1 MIPTRTLPWL
11 LLFSTAAFGQASEK
25 KLEFDVASVR
35 AAPASGPRDSRGMR
49 GGPGSNDPT
58 RFTVSF
64 TNFQGLLIY
73 AYQLPYDQIAG
84 PPWQTAEYYDITAKV
99 PEGATK
105 EQFQQMFQNLL
116 VDRFNMTV
124 HLEERD
130 FEAYEL
136 TVAKGGL
143 KMKEFVADPKAP
155 EDRLPN
161 GMPVIVPLSFKEGF
175 PVLAPGNS
183 PSSWGIDVN
192 GRMLYTALQRTIG
205 EIAEFIIKG
214 ALALQAGQ
222 GPNRP
227 GGQGIRVV
235 DKTGLTG
242 KYDFHLQ
249 YALPSNQ
256 GGTQNLPPGADFLD
270 SISEPAPDI
279 VTAVRQQLGL
289 TLTKGK
295 VAADVLV
302 IDHADKVPTD
312 N

>member
-1 MIPTRTLPWL
+1 MIGPRTLAWL
-11 LLFSTAAFGQASEK
+11 LLYSTAAFGQASEK

-35 AAPASGPRDSRGMR
+35 VSTPPGPQMRGMR

-73 AYQLPYDQIAG
+73 AYGLRYDQIAG

-105 EQFQQMFQNLL
+105 TQFQDMFQNLL
-116 VDRFNMTV
+116 LDRFNMTV
-124 HLEERD
+124 HFEKRD
-130 FEAYEL
+130 FTAYEL

-143 KMKEFVADPKAP
+143 KMKEFVPDPKAP

-161 GMPVIVPLSFKEGF
+161 GMPVYAPLSFKDGF

-183 PSSWGIDVN
+183 PALGGIDVN
-192 GRMLYTALQRTIG
+192 GRMLYTARQRSIDD
-205 EIAEFIIKG
+205 IAERVIES
-214 ALALQAGQ
+214 ALALQNGQ
-222 GPNRP
+222 APGSP
-227 GGQGIRVV
+227 GGQGVRVV

-249 YALPSNQ
+249 FAQAIPSLVEPNP
-256 GGTQNLPPGADFLD
+256 PPGADYLD

-279 VTAVRQQLGL
+279 AAAVQQQLGL

-295 VAADVLV
+295 VTVDVLV
-302 IDHADKVPTD
+302 IDHAEKVPTD

>member
-1 MIPTRTLPWL
+1 
-11 LLFSTAAFGQASEK
+11 
-25 KLEFDVASVR
+25 
-35 AAPASGPRDSRGMR
+35 MR

-73 AYQLPYDQIAG
+73 AYGLRYDQIAG
-84 PPWQTAEYYDITAKV
+84 PPWQTV
-99 PEGATK
+99 PEGATR
-105 EQFQQMFQNLL
+105 EQFQEMFQNLL
-116 VDRFNMTV
+116 LDRFNMTV
-124 HLEERD
+124 HFEKRD
-130 FEAYEL
+130 FEAYDL

-143 KMKEFVADPKAP
+143 KMKEFVPDPKAP

-161 GMPVIVPLSFKEGF
+161 GMPAYAPLGLSFKNGF

-183 PSSWGIDVN
+183 PAMGGIDVN
-192 GRMLYTALQRTIG
+192 GRMLYTARQRSIG
-205 EIAEFIIKG
+205 DIAERIIEE
-214 ALALQAGQ
+214 ALAIQAGQ

-227 GGQGIRVV
+227 GRQGIRVV

-256 GGTQNLPPGADFLD
+256 GGTQNLPPGADYLD
-270 SISEPAPDI
+270 SIGEPAPDLI
-279 VTAVRQQLGL
+279 TAVQQQLGL
-289 TLTKGK
+289 TMTKGK
-295 VAADVLV
+295 VAVDVLV
-302 IDHADKVPTD
+302 IDHADKVPVD